1 MISCRVVSEGGEII
15 EESELMDKKIAQ
27 IPGVELI
34 ISCLTGTKSNN
45 NRAASSQE
53 DLNSITIRKGL
64 AYFIVTK
71 TEAVEDEVCKAIYDG
86 GFDGKLSYIKPRSKN
101 RESKEIALAA
111 LSTVVKVSD

>member
-1 MISCRVVSEGGEII
+1 MVSEGGEII

-53 DLNSITIRKGL
+53 DVNSITIRKGL

-71 TEAVEDEVCKAIYDG
+71 TEAVEDEVCKACLLYTSPSPRDAT
-86 GFDGKLSYIKPRSKN
+86 LSRMPS
-101 RESKEIALAA
+101 SA
-111 LSTVVKVSD
+111 